1 MRPLHR
7 RLATAALGVALAALV
22 GVPAPAAPHPGRKAG
37 NGLIAHLSAPT
48 HRPTAGE
55 RWVIHI
61 TAHDRAGRRVHASV
75 RYAYLYKG
83 EVVARDVPKGNRH
96 FVGSFHDRHLTWS
109 KRTIALKLTF
119 RAVVDSR
126 LGQANLDYEVKVV
139 R

>member
-7 RLATAALGVALAALV
+7 RLAAAALGVALAALA
-22 GVPAPAAPHPGRKAG
+22 VPAQAVPDPGGPAR

-48 HRPTAGE
+48 HRPKAGQ

-61 TAHDRAGRRVHASV
+61 TAHDRAGRRVHATV

-83 EVVARDVPKGNRH
+83 EVVARDVPKGERH
-96 FVGSFHDRHLTWS
+96 FVGSFHDRHLAWS
-109 KRTIALKLTF
+109 KRTIDLELTF

-126 LGQANLDYEVKVV
+126 LGQDNLDYRVKVI